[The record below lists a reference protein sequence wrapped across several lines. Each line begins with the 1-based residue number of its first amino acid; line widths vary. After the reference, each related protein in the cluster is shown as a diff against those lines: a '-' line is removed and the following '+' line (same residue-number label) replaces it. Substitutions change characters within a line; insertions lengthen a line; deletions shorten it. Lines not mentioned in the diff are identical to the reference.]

1 MDSTGKIAYKTIRLT
16 VNPKPLVNKSEI
28 SSQTI
33 TLGSSI
39 TIKGIG
45 SGGIG
50 PYKYQYL
57 SKGEKDTKWKL
68 LKAYTDGNTFKFTPK
83 EVGTYEIGVRVKDS
97 TEKVVCKIIKVT
109 VKSN

>member
-16 VNPKPLVNKSEI
+16 VNPKPLVNKSEV

-50 PYKYQYL
+50 PYKYQYS
-57 SKGEKDTKWKL
+57 SKNEKDTKWTL
-68 LKAYTDGNTFKFTPK
+68 LKAYTDKNTFKFTPK

-97 TEKVVCKIIKVT
+97 T
-109 VKSN
+109 